1 MQNKTA
7 ILERLKF
14 FEKTLKNLRNV
25 FVSLNFFFFEHL
37 HHFVI
42 KQEFQTADKVLALL
56 VFSGKPT
63 TLLDVPI
70 KSSDSRP
77 KLTMLSAILTR
88 NTQNMLKLYR
98 SRRANTESTSIPRL
112 SCNSD

>member
-25 FVSLNFFFFEHL
+25 FVSLNFFFEHL

-42 KQEFQTADKVLALL
+42 KQEFPTAGKVLALL
-56 VFSGKPT
+56 VLSGTPT
-63 TLLDVPI
+63 TLLDLPI
-70 KSSDSRP
+70 QSP
-77 KLTMLSAILTR
+77 QTA
-88 NTQNMLKLYR
+88 
-98 SRRANTESTSIPRL
+98 TETNHVISNPHKKHTKHAGIISLPQ
-112 SCNSD
+112 SQY

>member
-7 ILERLKF
+7 ILESLKF
-14 FEKTLKNLRNV
+14 FEKTLKNFKNV

-56 VFSGKPT
+56 VLSGKPT
-63 TLLDVPI
+63 TLPDLHIQSPQ
-70 KSSDSRP
+70 
-77 KLTMLSAILTR
+77 TAGR
-88 NTQNMLKLYR
+88 N
-98 SRRANTESTSIPRL
+98 
-112 SCNSD
+112 